1 MKLEDLDSKE
11 QIFKDFFEWLFDDSK
26 ITAKEIQLEK
36 EVDITLAPYYLDSN
50 IYYPKQF
57 KNFFETRAMKRL
69 ERVSQVSLAIDLN
82 PNLYQNRLEHSKGV
96 YYRKLEEMVYNFQDY
111 KWRQKVEKENLKLY
125 LIAELIKMAG
135 HDIGHF
141 PFSHS
146 FSN

>member
-57 KNFFETRAMKRL
+57 KNF
-69 ERVSQVSLAIDLN
+69 
-82 PNLYQNRLEHSKGV
+82 
-96 YYRKLEEMVYNFQDY
+96 
-111 KWRQKVEKENLKLY
+111 LKQ
-125 LIAELIKMAG
+125 EQ
-135 HDIGHF
+135 
-141 PFSHS
+141 
-146 FSN
+146 